1 MIKRATLFL
10 ALVLIPALV
19 IPAAASAK
27 RDPSGRYIVVLE
39 DKHVKDPR
47 SVASE
52 HRRKFDAKV
61 KKVYRSALEG
71 YVAEI
76 RPGELAALRAD
87 KRVAHVEPDR
97 LMKAVATQTGA
108 TWGIDRIDQRA
119 LPLSGSFSY
128 SNTGAGVKSYVI
140 DSGITPTHQEF
151 AGRVAGVRD
160 FVGVPGEPWHT
171 DGVDCN
177 GHGTHVSGTVAG
189 TGYGVA
195 KGASLV
201 GVRVLD
207 CEGYGFTS
215 EIIAGVD
222 WVTADHLAGE
232 PAVANM
238 SLGGGRSDALDSA
251 VSRSIADG
259 VSYAVAAGNGDWRG
273 RAQDAC
279 KSSPARVPEALTISA
294 TDTADRKASWANY
307 GSCVDWFAPGV
318 GITSAWHTSDSA
330 AATISG
336 TSMAAPH
343 SAGVAALY
351 LQGSPGASP
360 ASVRSAL
367 YNQTTK
373 YIVSY
378 ANTTN
383 RHLLHSG
390 W

>member
-1 MIKRATLFL
+1 MTKRATLFL
-10 ALVLIPALV
+10 ALVLVTALV
-19 IPAAASAK
+19 IPAAASAA
-27 RDPSGRYIVVLE
+27 RRPSGRYIVVLK
-39 DKHVKDPR
+39 DKQVKDPR
-47 SVASE
+47 SLASE
-52 HRRKFDAKV
+52 HRRSFGAKV
-61 KKVYRSALEG
+61 KKVYRSAIEG

-76 RPGELAALRAD
+76 GRGELAALRAD

-97 LMKAVATQTGA
+97 LMKAVATQSNA
-108 TWGIDRIDQRA
+108 TWGIDRVDQRT

-128 SNTGAGVKSYVI
+128 SSSGAGVKAYVI
-140 DSGITPTHQEF
+140 DSGIRPTHQEF

-160 FVGVPGEPWHT
+160 FVGVAGEPWHT
-171 DGVDCN
+171 DGVDCD
-177 GHGTHVSGTVAG
+177 GHGTHVSGTVLGAS
-189 TGYGVA
+189 YGVA

-222 WVTADHLAGE
+222 WVTADHPAGE
-232 PAVANM
+232 PAVANV
-238 SLGGGRSDALDSA
+238 SLAGGRSAALDSA

-279 KSSPARVPEALTISA
+279 NSSPARVSQALTISA

-307 GSCVDWFAPGV
+307 GSCIDWFAPGV
-318 GITSAWHTSDSA
+318 GISSAWHTSDSA

-336 TSMAAPH
+336 TSMATPH
-343 SAGVAALY
+343 TAGVAALY

-367 YNQTTK
+367 YRETTK
-373 YIVSY
+373 NIVSD

-383 RHLLHSG
+383 RHLLYTG